1 MGRNR
6 KTTWTDE
13 TSKQQLMQEK
23 ILHTVNNLLREVGY
37 QRTTLSRISELSG
50 ISPTEIRRLY
60 KSKDDILAGITER
73 FMERAQEILE
83 EELQPS
89 EILLK
94 KDARE
99 MLALYQYIM
108 PLAIA
113 LEAVEHSAMLCS
125 IYKTMYTTPSLFEI
139 LVDRHA
145 SYAHLTFA
153 RKFTLQECYERI
165 LLVRAS
171 MSGYILSHEFR
182 YLFPRDN
189 LKKLCLTQALQIFDV
204 SRDEIDLMLVELGT
218 QKNKMLAVSQQIFAE
233 L

>member
-204 SRDEIDLMLVELGT
+204 PRDKIDLLLVELET

>member
-13 TSKQQLMQEK
+13 TPKQQLMQEK

-153 RKFTLQECYERI
+153 RKFTLQ
-165 LLVRAS
+165 
-171 MSGYILSHEFR
+171 
-182 YLFPRDN
+182 
-189 LKKLCLTQALQIFDV
+189 
-204 SRDEIDLMLVELGT
+204 
-218 QKNKMLAVSQQIFAE
+218 
-233 L
+233 

>member
-6 KTTWTDE
+6 KTTLAEE
-13 TSKQQLMQEK
+13 TPKNQLVREK
-23 ILHTVNNLLREVGY
+23 ILHTVNSLLREVGY

-94 KDARE
+94 KDSKE

-113 LEAVEHSAMLCS
+113 LEAVDHNAMLCS

-189 LKKLCLTQALQIFDV
+189 LKKLCLIQALRIFDV
-204 SRDEIDLMLVELGT
+204 PQEKIDLLLVELET
-218 QKNKMLAVSQQIFAE
+218 QKNKMLAVSQRIFAE

>member
-13 TSKQQLMQEK
+13 TPKQQLMQEK

-204 SRDEIDLMLVELGT
+204 PRDKIDLLLVELET